1 MQISHSP
8 TAETTNACRGLYTT
22 MNSFFNLHNKIAE
35 LIVLISAA
43 SPEFFQVKDILQK
56 KKDCIYYN

>member
-1 MQISHSP
+1 
-8 TAETTNACRGLYTT
+8 